1 MTMFSAMG
9 FGVTAVFLFVL
20 GFVLPLMSLVK
31 GYKRKQVF
39 PCVCGAIGLFFS
51 FFFFGLF
58 PVALIL
64 GIVGLVQSGKLPVS
78 ETWPERHMPESEPEQ
93 KARPVKMHAGFKRQP
108 VDAQYLQD
116 TAQDEPQYRQ
126 YLEPVMESKPAA
138 RQETKS
144 RATVSGP
151 ANWDSLSRF
160 MDTNHLLEFHLVN
173 GDVIRGFVGAVN
185 RKALVIRLETG
196 QRQYVDRD
204 ELASFRDV

>member
-1 MTMFSAMG
+1 
-9 FGVTAVFLFVL
+9 
-20 GFVLPLMSLVK
+20 
-31 GYKRKQVF
+31 
-39 PCVCGAIGLFFS
+39 
-51 FFFFGLF
+51 
-58 PVALIL
+58 
-64 GIVGLVQSGKLPVS
+64 
-78 ETWPERHMPESEPEQ
+78 
-93 KARPVKMHAGFKRQP
+93 
-108 VDAQYLQD
+108 
-116 TAQDEPQYRQ
+116 
-126 YLEPVMESKPAA
+126 MESKPAV

-144 RATVSGP
+144 RAAASGP

>member
-20 GFVLPLMSLVK
+20 GFVLPLMSLLK

-108 VDAQYLQD
+108 VDAQYS
-116 TAQDEPQYRQ
+116 QDEPQYRQ

>member
-1 MTMFSAMG
+1 MMMFSAMG
-9 FGVTAVFLFVL
+9 FGITAVFLFVL

-31 GYKRKQVF
+31 GCKRKQVL
-39 PCVCGAIGLFFS
+39 PCVCGAMGLFFS
-51 FFFFGLF
+51 FFFLGLF

-64 GIVGLVQSGKLPVS
+64 GIIGLVQSGKLPVS
-78 ETWPERHMPESEPEQ
+78 ETWPKRHVPESEPEQ
-93 KARPVKMHAGFKRQP
+93 KARPAKMHTGFKRQS
-108 VDAQYLQD
+108 VDAQYSQD

-126 YLEPVMESKPAA
+126 YSEPVMEPKSAERP
-138 RQETKS
+138 EIKS
-144 RATVSGP
+144 RDIASGP
-151 ANWDSLSRF
+151 ADWDSLSRF